1 MWCNF
6 TGLFKLYYWIFSF
19 LNFACLILLKEFQL
33 KKVESRNV
41 EIKLEQFQVGFY
53 TTPSI
58 LINVNI
64 YSP

>member
-1 MWCNF
+1 M
-6 TGLFKLYYWIFSF
+6 
-19 LNFACLILLKEFQL
+19 ILLKEFQL
-33 KKVESRNV
+33 KKVEGRNV

-53 TTPSI
+53 TTLSI